1 MSTILESRWAGAAT
15 DVQLERAARA
25 LNANNIDAV
34 VVDTP
39 AEARHH
45 VLGLIPEGAEVH
57 SGASETLNELGI
69 TDALET
75 SGRYAPVRPRLRSM
89 DRATAAGEMRK
100 LGAAPDYMLASPHAV
115 TEDGRLV
122 IASKG
127 GSQLGP
133 IISGAG
139 RVILVAG
146 AQKVVQNLDAAFRR
160 VEEHSLPLEDARA
173 RAAYGVGSAINK
185 VAIVNAESEPG
196 RINVIII
203 RQPIGY

>member
-1 MSTILESRWAGAAT
+1 MSTILESRWTATAT
-15 DVQLERAARA
+15 DEQLERATRA
-25 LNANNIDAV
+25 LNANNVEAV
-34 VVDTP
+34 VVDT
-39 AEARHH
+39 ADEARDY
-45 VLGLIPEGAEVH
+45 VLSLIPEGSEVH
-57 SGASETLNELGI
+57 SGASETLKEIGI
-69 TDALET
+69 TEALES
-75 SGRYAPVRPRLRSM
+75 SGRYDALRPRVYAM
-89 DRATAAGEMRK
+89 DRATQAREIRK
-100 LGAAPDYMLASPHAV
+100 LGAAPDYMLASPQAI

-122 IASKG
+122 IASKT

-133 IISGAG
+133 VLSGAG

-160 VEEHSLPLEDARA
+160 IEEHSLPLENARA

-185 VAIVNAESEPG
+185 VAIVNADQPG